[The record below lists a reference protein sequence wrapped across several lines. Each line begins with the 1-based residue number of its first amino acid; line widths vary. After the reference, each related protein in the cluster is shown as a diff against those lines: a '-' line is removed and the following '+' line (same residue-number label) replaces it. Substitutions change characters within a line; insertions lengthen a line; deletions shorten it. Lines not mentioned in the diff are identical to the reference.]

1 MSVVADENGV
11 ATGRFTIPPNV
22 PAGAKTV
29 EFEGAENVGTRGSAV
44 FVGQGNLT
52 VQTLRQVNT
61 VTNYW
66 TDPLA
71 QTFVFEADTQLCGV
85 DVWFTASGGD
95 ARAQIREV
103 SNGVP
108 TRVVLAE
115 VHIPASSMV
124 VTGGGHTRILFPSPV
139 MLSANTEYALVI
151 LCDDPVTAL
160 AVAELGKFDSLAQTW
175 VVSQPYTIGVLL
187 SSSNASTWTAH
198 QDKDLTF
205 RLLRADFT
213 AAAQTLDL
221 GEADATDD
229 ATDMLLMSLAEMP
242 TAKARVAYGL
252 TLPDESALTV
262 AEGQS
267 LRLERAVRGRIG
279 VKATLSGDSE
289 SSPVLYPGN
298 ALLCGKV
305 ARTADYYSRSIK
317 ATGARKAV
325 LIYDAVVPSGAS
337 VLPELRVNSGDYQ
350 SMTQESTTQQGDG
363 RVEFHY
369 SLNLSDA
376 DEIKAKLTLTGTS
389 TARPRVRN
397 IRLLAVA

>member
-85 DVWFTASGGD
+85 DLWFTASGGD
-95 ARAQIREV
+95 ARVQIREV

-115 VHIPASSMV
+115 THVLASSMV

-139 MLSANTEYALVI
+139 MLSANTEYALVV

-221 GEADATDD
+221 GEAEATDD

-279 VKATLSGDSE
+279 VKATLSGDTE

-298 ALLCGKV
+298 VLLCGKV
-305 ARTADYYSRSIK
+305 AQSADYYTRSIK
-317 ATGARKAV
+317 SRGAQKAV

-337 VLPELRVNSGDYQ
+337 VQPELRINSGAYQ
-350 SMTQESTTQQGDG
+350 NMTQESTTQQGDG
-363 RVEFHY
+363 LVEFHY